1 MPRFS
6 GWQEHG
12 QCHCGPRV
20 KSLSLKQ
27 KKKKR
32 QGKYLPR
39 EISTFV
45 AQMTRTMSFSK
56 VVGNPGSMRKVRVED
71 GGGPNLLFLPIG
83 AHVVQPKR
91 LQGF

>member
-12 QCHCGPRV
+12 QCHWGPRV

-27 KKKKR
+27 KKKKKR
-32 QGKYLPR
+32 QWKYLPR

-45 AQMTRTMSFSK
+45 AQMTRTLSFSK
-56 VVGNPGSMRKVRVED
+56 VVGNLD
-71 GGGPNLLFLPIG
+71 
-83 AHVVQPKR
+83 Q
-91 LQGF
+91 

>member
-12 QCHCGPRV
+12 QCHWGPRV
-20 KSLSLKQ
+20 KCLSLKQ
-27 KKKKR
+27 KKKR

-56 VVGNPGSMRKVRVED
+56 VVRNPESMRKVRVED
-71 GGGPNLLFLPIG
+71 GGGPNLLFLHVG